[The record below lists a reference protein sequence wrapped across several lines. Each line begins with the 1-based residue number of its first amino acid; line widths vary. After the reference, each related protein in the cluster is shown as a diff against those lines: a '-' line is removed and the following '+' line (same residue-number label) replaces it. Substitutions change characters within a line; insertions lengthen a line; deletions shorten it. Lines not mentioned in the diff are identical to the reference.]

1 MDGTNG
7 DYQQF
12 RLLTPKFQ
20 HINVDT
26 GENSFCVDALSI
38 GSKWSPVN
46 SAADVLCVIVQR
58 LCVCWLAPEYA
69 LARTQHACMGGGSRR
84 WRLSLILAHRKQ
96 PWQEWWWWHCDNG
109 VMFVSVVFSPI
120 FSLVLL
126 LPLLLLLL
134 LFWFLLVVAVVILS
148 LLSVGCSFLPRY
160 AFVQQLREPTLESP
174 ANAELA
180 KLMVD
185 EPKAYKAAIA
195 AFVKAQGGVK
205 FPQ

>member
-1 MDGTNG
+1 
-7 DYQQF
+7 
-12 RLLTPKFQ
+12 
-20 HINVDT
+20 
-26 GENSFCVDALSI
+26 
-38 GSKWSPVN
+38 
-46 SAADVLCVIVQR
+46 
-58 LCVCWLAPEYA
+58 
-69 LARTQHACMGGGSRR
+69 
-84 WRLSLILAHRKQ
+84 
-96 PWQEWWWWHCDNG
+96 
-109 VMFVSVVFSPI
+109 MFVSVVFSPI

-134 LFWFLLVVAVVILS
+134 LFWFLLLVAVVILP
-148 LLSVGCSFLPRY
+148 LLSVGCSFLLRY

-180 KLMVD
+180 KLMAD

>member
-69 LARTQHACMGGGSRR
+69 RSYPARLHGRGIKEMA
-84 WRLSLILAHRKQ
+84 A
-96 PWQEWWWWHCDNG
+96 
-109 VMFVSVVFSPI
+109 
-120 FSLVLL
+120 LVD
-126 LPLLLLLL
+126 PRPSQAAMARMV
-134 LFWFLLVVAVVILS
+134 VVATV
-148 LLSVGCSFLPRY
+148 
-160 AFVQQLREPTLESP
+160 
-174 ANAELA
+174 
-180 KLMVD
+180 
-185 EPKAYKAAIA
+185 
-195 AFVKAQGGVK
+195 
-205 FPQ
+205 